1 MTPQPGEGQH
11 LIAHELAH
19 VAAGDGGIHRDPTGT
34 KEIKGTRV
42 TRAARETKAARGIRE
57 ISKEISHLPKKSAG
71 IRLSRR

>member
-1 MTPQPGEGQH
+1 MPMNWLMWPPETEESTGTPP
-11 LIAHELAH
+11 
-19 VAAGDGGIHRDPTGT
+19 GT

>member
-1 MTPQPGEGQH
+1 MSWLMWPRETEASTGTPP
-11 LIAHELAH
+11 
-19 VAAGDGGIHRDPTGT
+19 GT

>member
-1 MTPQPGEGQH
+1 MSWLMWPRETEASTGTPP
-11 LIAHELAH
+11 
-19 VAAGDGGIHRDPTGT
+19 GT

-57 ISKEISHLPKKSAG
+57 ISKEISKEISHLPKKSAG